1 MKKIFKISFCI
12 TLFFFISCES
22 AETDNVSFVTTYPVI
37 SVEGDQIYITPKGTP
52 YEDPGASASVGEESV
67 ELDVNGD
74 VDTSTPGLYPILY
87 SATNTDGF
95 SRVASRQVVVYD
107 PATDAVDLS
116 GDYLRAATG
125 VTVTVTKI
133 GPSTYHIN
141 DAGGLGEEFL
151 DVTFVHYEGEDLV
164 IPLQTAPSSGIVVQS
179 VPGTAF
185 INDNGF
191 QWVLNAS
198 SVYGSAVRVFT
209 KL

>member
-12 TLFFFISCES
+12 TLLFFISCES
-22 AETDNVSFVTTYPVI
+22 DETGNVSFVTTYPVI

-95 SRVASRQVVVYD
+95 SRIASRQVVVYD